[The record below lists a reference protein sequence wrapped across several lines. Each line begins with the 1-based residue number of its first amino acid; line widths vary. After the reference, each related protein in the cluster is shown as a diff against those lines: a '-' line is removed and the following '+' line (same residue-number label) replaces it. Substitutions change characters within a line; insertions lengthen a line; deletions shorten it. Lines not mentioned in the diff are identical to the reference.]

1 MPVVAGLGPFHI
13 RPVSSAYC
21 SICTDRSF
29 CETKSKMLSARL
41 ISSLLSLVE
50 IDHDLTV
57 VYSTDE
63 QDETGL
69 AAFTAL
75 PRAKWAKVSL
85 SREM

>member
-1 MPVVAGLGPFHI
+1 
-13 RPVSSAYC
+13 
-21 SICTDRSF
+21 
-29 CETKSKMLSARL
+29 MLSARL

-75 PRAKWAKVSL
+75 LRAKWAKVSL